1 MCGRYSFSASKD
13 KLGAQFKFLDSIG
26 PLIEQF
32 NIAPTQKAYVIT
44 DEDPAQLQLFTWGLI
59 PFWAKD
65 RSMGSRMINARS
77 ETAMSKPAFR
87 EAFKK
92 RRCWVLAD
100 SFYEWKKEGKKK
112 QPYRIFHKNGSLLVF
127 AGLWETWRSG
137 DEELQSFTILTT
149 SPNAEVASIH
159 DRMPVILPHPEQ
171 QYAWFHD
178 RTLEASQLL
187 LQPIASGALDMY
199 PVYPKVNKVSNQGP
213 ELHKPMDK
221 QGNLFD

>member
-13 KLGAQFKFLDSIG
+13 KLGAQFKFLDNIG
-26 PLIEQF
+26 HLIEQF

-44 DEDPAQLQLFTWGLI
+44 DEHPAQLQLFTWGLI

-100 SFYEWKKEGKKK
+100 SFYEWKKEGEEK
-112 QPYRIFHKNGSLLVF
+112 QPYFVSAASDSPICFGGLYEPARDDNSVPASCTIITLPASDAMASL
-127 AGLWETWRSG
+127 
-137 DEELQSFTILTT
+137 
-149 SPNAEVASIH
+149 H
-159 DRMPVILPHPEQ
+159 HRMPLMFDDPT
-171 QYAWFHD
+171 AW
-178 RTLEASQLL
+178 LESN
-187 LQPIASGALDMY
+187 SFDGHLDDLSWHA
-199 PVYPKVNKVSNQGP
+199 VDKTVNNPRNQGSK
-213 ELHKPMDK
+213 LIHK
-221 QGNLFD
+221 